1 MRFKKIGWCLALL
14 SRLCC
19 FCLFLVPGFAVFG
32 VKDVFFCQMETS
44 KKTLNISKAG
54 KKQREDVKFVWKH
67 WQLLFWGV
75 CCRKLSSVFAVAP
88 KCPRVNTQK
97 IEANDCSVALL
108 SILKIPKIA
117 IEALKAAPNHV
128 APWRRCGKHCLRTG
142 SGWGRVV

>member
-1 MRFKKIGWCLALL
+1 MNCRGSFGGAWLCSADSAVSVCFWCLALL
-14 SRLCC
+14 
-19 FCLFLVPGFAVFG
+19 FLALKMFSSVRWKLQRKHSIFR
-32 VKDVFFCQMETS
+32 KRE
-44 KKTLNISKAG
+44 
-54 KKQREDVKFVWKH
+54 KQREDVKFVWKH

-108 SILKIPKIA
+108 SIPKIPKIA
-117 IEALKAAPNHV
+117 IEPLKAAPFHV

>member
-19 FCLFLVPGFAVFG
+19 FCLFLVPAFAVFG

-44 KKTLNISKAG
+44 KNTLNISKAG

-108 SILKIPKIA
+108 SIPKNSKNCNRTF
-117 IEALKAAPNHV
+117 ESSALPCCTLAQVWETLPQD
-128 APWRRCGKHCLRTG
+128 GKWVG
-142 SGWGRVV
+142 